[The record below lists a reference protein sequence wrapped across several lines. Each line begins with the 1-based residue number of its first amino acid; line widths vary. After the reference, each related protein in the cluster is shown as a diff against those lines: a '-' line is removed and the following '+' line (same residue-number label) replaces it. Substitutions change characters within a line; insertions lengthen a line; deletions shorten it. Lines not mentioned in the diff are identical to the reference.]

1 MELFLLLSGVS
12 AAPHG
17 DNKGAAVLLAASPN
31 FKMFIYYCS
40 LPWFLLWNTV
50 GRDASNVSER
60 SKNIIPVGK
69 EP

>member
-31 FKMFIYYCS
+31 FKMFICY
-40 LPWFLLWNTV
+40 
-50 GRDASNVSER
+50 
-60 SKNIIPVGK
+60 
-69 EP
+69 